1 MILVNKNNFFI
12 QTMAK
17 RHYSAAAPKDTF
29 YADFKI
35 CLALE
40 GDAVWEIEDSAY
52 PIRPGDIIFLNMGQK
67 RHFTQFGETGFRLC
81 VFVLKR
87 SAFQNM
93 QHFLFLLDRTKH
105 QKNVVHQSALASLLK
120 EIYDEW
126 TTEPSFSYE
135 LASAKLTEFFIKAER
150 ALGFADSPFG
160 KVDQKM
166 LMLTDYI
173 DANIA
178 NGITLAAVAQMAS
191 MTQSAFSRK
200 FAAINGITFKEY
212 VVERKLERAIFLLQN
227 TQMKM
232 SGIALECGFD
242 SISGFY
248 CAFKKHLGTTP
259 SKFAK
264 GNS

>member
-29 YADFKI
+29 YTDFKV

-40 GDAVWEIEDSAY
+40 GDAVWEIEDRSY
-52 PIRPGDIIFLNMGQK
+52 QIRPGDIIFLNMGQK
-67 RHFTQFGETGFRLC
+67 RHFTHFGQTGFRLC
-81 VFVLKR
+81 VFVIKR

-105 QKNVVHQSALASLLK
+105 QKNVIQQSALAPLLK

-126 TTEPSFSYE
+126 TAESSFSYE

-150 ALGFADSPFG
+150 VFGDTGFPLG

-178 NGITLAAVAQMAS
+178 NEITLAAAAQMAG
-191 MTQSAFSRK
+191 MTQSALSRK

-232 SGIALECGFD
+232 SEIALECGFD

-248 CAFKKHLGTTP
+248 CAFKKRLGSTP